1 MPRRQILTD
10 RQRSSLFDLPTER
23 AALLHHYTLSDD
35 DLEQIRRRRQSHNR
49 LGFALQ
55 LCAFRYPGRLLS
67 PGEVIPL
74 NIAKFIAAQL
84 GEKADDLCSYAETD
98 VTRRRHLV
106 DLRAIYG
113 YKMFTGRGS
122 RDLTAWLEDVAE
134 TARSN
139 EDLARCFVEQCRA
152 TQTILPGISVIERL
166 CAEALVAAERRIE
179 SRIAERLDDAMRT
192 RLDALLTEDT
202 GGSVTRFVWLRQ
214 FEVGQNSADMNRLLD
229 RLEFLQG
236 IRLDEAI
243 LAGVPPHRI
252 ARLRRQGE
260 RYFAGDLRDIS
271 GDRRL
276 AILAVCVL
284 EWRSALADAIVETH
298 DRIAGKTWREAKS
311 RCDARASDAKLA
323 LKETLQAFSTLGS
336 ALLEA
341 HEDRAS
347 LEEAVGNAGGW
358 VSLKGLVAT
367 AAQLTDTLAA
377 DPLAH
382 VSHGYHRFR
391 RYAPRM
397 LRALDIQA
405 AAVAEPLLAASK
417 IVAGTNVTATRSM
430 AFLRRGSKWQRHL
443 GGECEGDG
451 GRLWEVAVL
460 FHLREAFR
468 SGDVWL
474 AHSRRYGDLKE
485 VLVPAEIAR
494 ATPKLAMP
502 FEPDTWLA
510 NRKERMSDALRRLA
524 RAAKAGAIPGGS
536 IEDGVLK
543 IDRLTA
549 AVPEEADAMV
559 LDLYKRLP
567 EIRVTDLLLEVDD
580 EVGFTEAFTHLH
592 TGVPCKD
599 RIGLL
604 NVLLAEGL
612 NLGLSKMAGAT
623 NTHDYFQLSRLSRWH
638 VEGEAMSRALA
649 KVIEAQ
655 SALPMARFWGAGQ
668 TASSDGQFFPTT
680 RQGEAMNLINAK
692 YGQEPGLKAYTH
704 VSDQF
709 GPFATQTIPA
719 TVNEAPYILDG
730 LLMTDAGQKIREQYA
745 DTGGFT
751 DHVFAVTALLGFQ
764 FIPRIRDLPSKRL
777 YLFDPAACP
786 KELKGLIGG
795 KIKEPL
801 ITTNWPDILR
811 SAATMATGVMPPSQL
826 LRKFAAYPR
835 QHELAVALREIGRI
849 ERTLFIIEWLL
860 DADMQRRAQ
869 IGLNKGEAH
878 HALKN
883 ALRIGRQGE
892 IRDRTAEGQHFRL
905 AGLNL
910 LAAIIIYWNTKH
922 LGQAVTSRRR
932 DGLDCSPD
940 LLAHISPLGWA
951 HILLTGEYRWP
962 KR

>member
-1 MPRRQILTD
+1 MAHRTVLTD
-10 RQRSSLFDLPTER
+10 RQRAALFDLPTVE
-23 AALLHHYTLSDD
+23 AEMLHHYTLSDD
-35 DLEQIRRRRQSHNR
+35 DLEIIRARRRPHNR
-49 LGFALQ
+49 FGFALQ
-55 LCAFRYPGRLLS
+55 LCALRYPGRLLT

-74 NIAKFIAAQL
+74 AVTRFLAAQVGL
-84 GEKADDLCSYAETD
+84 KPDDLAGYATREET
-98 VTRRRHLV
+98 RHEHLAT
-106 DLRAIYG
+106 LREQYG
-113 YKMFTGRGS
+113 YRMFSGRGA
-122 RDLTAWLEDVAE
+122 RDLKGWLQDAAE
-134 TARSN
+134 GARSN
-139 EDLARCFVEQCRA
+139 DDLARRFVEQCRA
-152 TQTILPGISVIERL
+152 TRTILPGVTIIERL
-166 CAEALVAAERRIE
+166 CADALVAAERRIE

-192 RLDALLTEDT
+192 RLDALLTEDA

-214 FEVGQNSADMNRLLD
+214 FEAGQNSADMNRLLD
-229 RLEFLQG
+229 RLEFLQ
-236 IRLDEAI
+236 RLGLTETV

-298 DRIAGKTWREAKS
+298 DRIVGKTWREAKS
-311 RCDARASDAKLA
+311 RRDARAEDAKAA
-323 LKETLQAFSTLGS
+323 LKDTLQSFATLGS

-347 LEEAVGNAGGW
+347 LEEAVDNAGGW
-358 VSLKGLVAT
+358 LSLKGLVAT

-382 VSHGYHRFR
+382 VGHGYHRFR

-397 LRALDIQA
+397 LRTLDIRA
-405 AAVAEPLLAASK
+405 APVAEPLLAAST
-417 IVAGTNVTATRSM
+417 IIAGTETTEILPLT
-430 AFLRRGSKWQRHL
+430 FLRRGSKWLRHL
-443 GGECEGDG
+443 NADGGDA

-460 FHLREAFR
+460 FHLRESFR

-474 AHSRRYGDLKE
+474 AHSRRFGDLKE
-485 VLVPAEIAR
+485 ALVPAEVAR

-502 FEPDTWLA
+502 FEPDIWLA
-510 NRKERMSDALRRLA
+510 DRKARMSDALRRLA

-549 AVPEEADAMV
+549 AVPEEAEAMV

-580 EVGFTEAFTHLH
+580 EVGFTEAFTHLN

-680 RQGEAMNLINAK
+680 RHGEAMNLINAK

-795 KIKEPL
+795 KIKEQL
-801 ITTNWPDILR
+801 ITANWPDILR

-892 IRDRTAEGQHFRL
+892 IRDRSAEGQHFRM

-922 LGQAVTSRRR
+922 LGQAVTARRR
-932 DGLDCSPD
+932 AGLDCSPE

-962 KR
+962 KRS

>member
-1 MPRRQILTD
+1 MAHRTVLTE
-10 RQRSSLFDLPTER
+10 RQRSALLDLPTNETAMLR
-23 AALLHHYTLSDD
+23 YYTLADD
-35 DLEQIRRRRQSHNR
+35 DLEIIRARRRPHNR
-49 LGFALQ
+49 FGFALQ
-55 LCAFRYPGRLLS
+55 LCALRYPGRLLA

-74 NIAKFIAAQL
+74 EVTRFLAAQL
-84 GEKADDLCSYAETD
+84 GLKADDLAGYASREET
-98 VTRRRHLV
+98 RHEHLAALR
-106 DLRAIYG
+106 DLYD

-122 RDLTAWLEDVAE
+122 RDLKVCLESEAE

-139 EDLARCFVEQCRA
+139 EDLARRFVEQCRA
-152 TQTILPGISVIERL
+152 TQTILPGITVIERL
-166 CAEALVAAERRIE
+166 CADALVAAERRIDA
-179 SRIAERLDDAMRT
+179 RIADRLDDEMRG
-192 RLDALLTEDT
+192 RLDALLTETAD
-202 GGSVTRFVWLRQ
+202 SSITRFVWLRQ

-236 IRLDEAI
+236 MPVEISI

-276 AILAVCVL
+276 AILAVCAL
-284 EWRSALADAIVETH
+284 EWRSASADAVVETH
-298 DRIAGKTWREAKS
+298 DRIVGKTWREAK
-311 RCDARASDAKLA
+311 RACDARADDAKAA
-323 LKETLQAFSTLGS
+323 LKDTLQGFSKFGS

-341 HEDRAS
+341 HEDQAS
-347 LEEAVGNAGGW
+347 LIDAVQNAGGW
-358 VSLKGLVAT
+358 LSLRGLVTT

-382 VSHGYHRFR
+382 VVHGYHRFR

-405 AAVAEPLLAASK
+405 APVAEPLLAATS
-417 IVAGTNVTATRSM
+417 IVAGTDTSVDRPLT
-430 AFLRRGSKWQRHL
+430 FLRRASKWHRHL
-443 GGECEGDG
+443 NKDDG
-451 GRLWEVAVL
+451 HRLWEVAVL
-460 FHLREAFR
+460 CHLRDAFR
-468 SGDVWL
+468 AGDIWL
-474 AHSRRYGDLKE
+474 AHSRRYGDLKDA
-485 VLVPAEIAR
+485 LVPAEIAR
-494 ATPKLAMP
+494 ATPRLAMP
-502 FEPDTWLA
+502 FEPEIWLA
-510 NRKERMSDALRRLA
+510 DRRSRLADGLQRLA
-524 RAAKAGAIPGGS
+524 RAARAGAIPGGS
-536 IEDGVLK
+536 IADGVLK

-549 AVPEEADAMV
+549 DVPEEADAMV

-567 EIRVTDLLLEVDD
+567 VIRITDLLLEVDD
-580 EVGFTEAFTHLH
+580 EIGFTEAFTHLR

-599 RIGLL
+599 RVGML

-638 VEGEAMSRALA
+638 VESEAMARALA
-649 KVIEAQ
+649 MVIEGQ
-655 SALPMARFWGAGQ
+655 STLPMARFWGAGAS
-668 TASSDGQFFPTT
+668 ASSDGQFFPTT

-692 YGQEPGLKAYTH
+692 YGHEPGLKAYTH

-709 GPFATQTIPA
+709 GPFAIQTIPA

-730 LLMTDAGQKIREQYA
+730 LLMTDAGQRIREQYA

-751 DHVFAVTALLGFQ
+751 DHVFAITALLGFQ

-777 YLFDPAACP
+777 YLFDPSACP
-786 KELKGLIGG
+786 KGLRGLIGG
-795 KIKEPL
+795 KVREPV
-801 ITTNWPDILR
+801 ISSNWPDILR
-811 SAATMATGVMPPSQL
+811 SAATMVAGAMPPSQL
-826 LRKFAAYPR
+826 LRKFSAYPR
-835 QHELAVALREIGRI
+835 QHELAVALREIGRV
-849 ERTLFIIEWLL
+849 ERTLFIIDWLL

-892 IRDRTAEGQHFRL
+892 IRDRTSEGQHFRM

-910 LAAIIIYWNTKH
+910 LTAIIIYWNTKH
-922 LGQAVTSRRR
+922 LGQAVADRRR
-932 DGLDCSPD
+932 NGLDCSSD